1 MNTINCILVDDE
13 PLNLDGLE
21 KMINRYCPEL
31 TVVGKATNAQ
41 EALELIRSASPQIVF
56 LDIQMPRENA
66 FDLLDKLMPVN
77 FEIIFV
83 TAFDKYALKAFR
95 YSALDYLLKPVDMD
109 ELRAAVQ
116 KARTKLMEKDV
127 NMRLTGFLDQLRE
140 KSGYSRIALKTKEG
154 LIFYPIK
161 DILYCT
167 AERAYTRFT
176 FVNNK
181 HLLVSGNLKEF
192 ESLLPEEN
200 FCRVHDSYLIN
211 LDHVKKYH
219 YGKGGYVEMADGVPI
234 DVSSRKRAAFLAK
247 LKY

>member
-1 MNTINCILVDDE
+1 MSTIQCILVDDE

-31 TVVGKATNAQ
+31 TVTGKAGSAQ
-41 EALELIRSASPQIVF
+41 EALELIRAKPPQIIF

-66 FDLLDKLMPVN
+66 FDLLDKLIPVS

-83 TAFDKYALKAFR
+83 TAFDNYALKAFR

-109 ELRAAVQ
+109 ELRIAVQ
-116 KARTKLMEKDV
+116 KAKTNLLEKDM
-127 NMRLTGFLDQLRE
+127 NLRLAGFLEQIRDKNSQT
-140 KSGYSRIALKTKEG
+140 RIALKTKEG

-161 DILYCT
+161 DILYCI

-176 FVNNK
+176 FINGK
-181 HLLVSGNLKEF
+181 QLLVTGNLKEF
-192 ESLLPEEN
+192 EGMLPDDN

-219 YGKGGYVEMADGVPI
+219 YGKGGYVEMADGAAI
-234 DVSSRKRAAFLAK
+234 DVSSRKRAAFLGK
-247 LKY
+247 LRY

>member
-31 TVVGKATNAQ
+31 TVAGKATSAQ

-83 TAFDKYALKAFR
+83 TAFDNYALKAFR

-109 ELRAAVQ
+109 ELRTAVQ

-127 NMRLTGFLDQLRE
+127 NMRLAGFLDQIRE
-140 KSGYSRIALKTKEG
+140 RSGSSRIALRTKEG

-161 DILYCT
+161 DILYCI

-176 FVNNK
+176 FVNSK
-181 HLLVSGNLKEF
+181 QLLVSGNLKEF
-192 ESLLPEEN
+192 ESLLPEDT

-247 LKY
+247 LRY

>member
-1 MNTINCILVDDE
+1 MNIINCILVDDE

-31 TVVGKATNAQ
+31 TVVGKATSAK
-41 EALELIRSASPQIVF
+41 EALELIRAASPQIVF

-77 FEIIFV
+77 FEIVFV
-83 TAFDKYALKAFR
+83 TAFDNYALKAFR
-95 YSALDYLLKPVDMD
+95 YCALDYLLKPVDMD
-109 ELRAAVQ
+109 ELRSAVQ
-116 KARTKLMEKDV
+116 KARTKLAEKDV
-127 NMRLTGFLDQLRE
+127 NMRLAGFLDQIRE
-140 KSGYSRIALKTKEG
+140 RNGNSRIALKTKEG

-161 DILYCT
+161 DIMYCT

-176 FVNNK
+176 FVNSK

-192 ESLLPEEN
+192 ESLLPEDN

-219 YGKGGYVEMADGVPI
+219 YGKGGYVEMTDGVPI
-234 DVSSRKRAAFLAK
+234 DVSSRKRTAFLAK
-247 LKY
+247 LRY

>member
-31 TVVGKATNAQ
+31 TVAGKAGNVE
-41 EALELIRSASPQIVF
+41 EAMELIRTASPQIVF
-56 LDIQMPRENA
+56 LDIQMPGENA
-66 FDLLDKLMPVN
+66 FDLLDKMMPVN

-83 TAFDKYALKAFR
+83 TAFDNHALRAFR

-109 ELRAAVQ
+109 ELRTAVQ
-116 KARTKLMEKDV
+116 KARTKLLEKDV
-127 NMRLTGFLDQLRE
+127 NQRLAGFLDQIRE
-140 KSGYSRIALKTKEG
+140 KTSHSRIALKTKEG

-176 FVNNK
+176 FINNK
-181 HLLVSGNLKEF
+181 QLLVSGNLKEF
-192 ESLLPEEN
+192 ESLLPEDI

-219 YGKGGYVEMADGVPI
+219 YGKGGYVEMADGQAI
-234 DVSSRKRAAFLAK
+234 DVSSRKRATFLGK
-247 LKY
+247 LRY

>member
-31 TVVGKATNAQ
+31 TVAGKAGNAQ
-41 EALELIRSASPQIVF
+41 EALDLIRSVSPQIVF

-66 FDLLDKLMPVN
+66 FDLLDQLIPVS

-83 TAFDKYALKAFR
+83 TAFDNYAMKAFK

-109 ELRAAVQ
+109 ELRVAVQ
-116 KARTKLMEKDV
+116 KARTKLQEKDI
-127 NMRLTGFLDQLRE
+127 NLRLASFLQQIKE
-140 KSGYSRIALKTKEG
+140 KSNQSRIALKTKEG

-161 DILYCT
+161 EILYCT

-176 FVNNK
+176 FTSGK
-181 HLLVSGNLKEF
+181 HLLVTGNLKEF
-192 ESLLPEEN
+192 EGLLPEDN

-219 YGKGGYVEMADGVPI
+219 YGKGGYVEMADGQAI
-234 DVSSRKRAAFLAK
+234 DVSSRKRAAFLSK
-247 LKY
+247 LRY

>member
-31 TVVGKATNAQ
+31 AVVGKAGSAQ
-41 EALELIRSASPQIVF
+41 EALEQILATSPQLVF

-66 FDLLDKLMPVN
+66 FDLLDKLIPVN

-83 TAFDKYALKAFR
+83 TAFDNYAVKAFR

-116 KARTKLMEKDV
+116 KARSRLLEKDV
-127 NMRLTGFLDQLRE
+127 NTRLTGFLEQIKE
-140 KSGYSRIALKTKEG
+140 KNTHSRIALKTRDG
-154 LIFYPIK
+154 LMFYPIK
-161 DILYCT
+161 EILYCT
-167 AERAYTRFT
+167 AERGYTRFS

-181 HLLVSGNLKEF
+181 QLLVTGNLKEF
-192 ESLLPEEN
+192 EGVLPEDN

-219 YGKGGYVEMADGVPI
+219 YGKGGYVEMADGATI
-234 DVSSRKRAAFLAK
+234 DVSSRKRAAFLTK

>member
-31 TVVGKATNAQ
+31 TVVGKATSAK
-41 EALELIRSASPQIVF
+41 EALELIRAGSPQIVF

-83 TAFDKYALKAFR
+83 TAFDNYALRAFR

-109 ELRAAVQ
+109 ELRTAVQ

-127 NMRLTGFLDQLRE
+127 NMRLAGFLDQIRE
-140 KSGYSRIALKTKEG
+140 KSGNSRIALKTKEG

-176 FVNNK
+176 FVNSK
-181 HLLVSGNLKEF
+181 QLLVSGNLKEF
-192 ESLLPEEN
+192 EILLPEDN

-247 LKY
+247 LRY

>member
-1 MNTINCILVDDE
+1 MNNINCILVDDE

-31 TVVGKATNAQ
+31 TITGKAGNAQ
-41 EALELIRSASPQIVF
+41 EALEMIRNNPPKIVF

-66 FDLLDKLMPVN
+66 FDLLDQLMPVN

-83 TAFDKYALKAFR
+83 TAFDNYAMRAFK

-109 ELRAAVQ
+109 ELRTAVNKA
-116 KARTKLMEKDV
+116 KARLLDKDM
-127 NMRLTGFLDQLRE
+127 NARLAIFLDQIKE
-140 KSGYSRIALKTKEG
+140 KNSSSRIALRTREG
-154 LIFYPIK
+154 LLFFPIK

-176 FVNNK
+176 FLNGSQQ
-181 HLLVSGNLKEF
+181 LVTGNLKEF
-192 ESLLPEEN
+192 EELLPAN
-200 FCRVHDSYLIN
+200 QFCRVHDSYLIN

-219 YGKGGYVEMADGVPI
+219 YGKGGYVEMADGQAI
-234 DVSSRKRAAFLAK
+234 DVSSRKRSAFLNK
-247 LKY
+247 LRY

>member
-21 KMINRYCPEL
+21 KMITRYCPEL
-31 TVVGKATNAQ
+31 TVVGKANNAQ
-41 EALELIRSASPQIVF
+41 EALELIRSLSPQIVF

-83 TAFDKYALKAFR
+83 TAFDNYALKAIR

-109 ELRAAVQ
+109 ELRTAVQ

-127 NMRLTGFLDQLRE
+127 NMRLSGFLDQIRE
-140 KSGYSRIALKTKEG
+140 RSGQSRIALKTKEG

-167 AERAYTRFT
+167 AERSYTRFT
-176 FVNNK
+176 FVNGK
-181 HLLVSGNLKEF
+181 QLLVTGNLKEF
-192 ESLLPEEN
+192 EGLLPEDN

-247 LKY
+247 LRY